1 MGGMSTLLFGTKR
14 PDPVADECAEFVI
27 DPHGDNIPREA
38 KDAYSRSFR
47 AGIYTALAKHP
58 VHGFVVIQKVMG
70 GRHCF
75 EWREQA
81 KSDHI
86 APQPPPKND
95 PKAKPLWP
103 MIIAEC
109 EIRAAEHFRVGTR
122 DDEVKAKAVR
132 AMVSDMQKRHEF
144 GVGKYGVPLVAKN
157 DRDHLSDA
165 YQELLDAIV
174 YLRAQIETMGGL
186 PDPNDL
192 RKLEAIAREDRRKP
206 ATYRRI
212 LRIYAQT
219 LENAIELRIIL
230 AERDER

>member
-1 MGGMSTLLFGTKR
+1 MGLDIHEWQNR
-14 PDPVADECAEFVI
+14 EPDF
-27 DPHGDNIPREA
+27 
-38 KDAYSRSFR
+38 
-47 AGIYTALAKHP
+47 T
-58 VHGFVVIQKVMG
+58 
-70 GRHCF
+70 
-75 EWREQA
+75 
-81 KSDHI
+81 

-95 PKAKPLWP
+95 PDAKPLWP

-109 EIRAAEHFRVGTR
+109 EQRATAHFKVGTQS
-122 DDEVKAKAVR
+122 EENKANALHSV
-132 AMVSDMQKRHEF
+132 AEDMQKRHEF
-144 GVGKYGVPLVAKN
+144 GIAKYGVPLVAKN

-219 LENAIELRIIL
+219 LENAIELRTIL
-230 AERDER
+230 AERDGR

>member
-1 MGGMSTLLFGTKR
+1 MSNGRSDDFYKLDKVTETALFGH
-14 PDPVADECAEFVI
+14 V
-27 DPHGDNIPREA
+27 
-38 KDAYSRSFR
+38 
-47 AGIYTALAKHP
+47 
-58 VHGFVVIQKVMG
+58 
-70 GRHCF
+70 
-75 EWREQA
+75 
-81 KSDHI
+81 

-132 AMVSDMQKRHEF
+132 AMASDMQKRHKF

-174 YLRAQIETMGGL
+174 YLRAQIESLGGL
-186 PDPNDL
+186 PDPPLKIYAKDL
-192 RKLEAIAREDRRKP
+192 QFRALI
-206 ATYRRI
+206 
-212 LRIYAQT
+212 RIYAQT
-219 LENAIELRIIL
+219 LENAIEIRTLL
-230 AERDER
+230 AERDGR